1 MKNVQLYTKR
11 TTIYESV
18 QLYIVYLY
26 KAYLYTKSTIIQSLH
41 EMNFVVSQFLF
52 FVFNLR
58 AKRNTIKVRLRGWG
72 RCLSSFPEIAYFS
85 GGCFNTCGS
94 SSTAKMKV
102 N

>member
-41 EMNFVVSQFLF
+41 EMNFVSQFLF

-85 GGCFNTCGS
+85 GGCFNTYGS
-94 SSTAKMKV
+94 CSTAKMKV

>member
-41 EMNFVVSQFLF
+41 EMNFVSQLLF
-52 FVFNLR
+52 FVFNLSV
-58 AKRNTIKVRLRGWG
+58 KRNIIKVRLRGWG

-85 GGCFNTCGS
+85 GGCFNNCGS
-94 SSTAKMKV
+94 CSTAKMKV